1 MKNSENADHR
11 APNLRK
17 IRFRRLELIRYWRY
31 YILAL
36 PAVAVFFLFA
46 YLPLPGIILAFKKYT
61 VTGGIFGSPWVG
73 FDNFKAF
80 FTGANILRIT
90 RNILIING
98 GNIIVGTVSSVAGAI
113 LINELFSKRA
123 QKIYQNIL
131 FLPTFFSALL
141 VAKFFNLLLNN
152 DYGIINGILKVS
164 GLDPVMWYD
173 HPWYWPFIIVIAN
186 TWKGLGNGLIIYLA
200 SIIAID
206 ESVYEAARIDGA
218 TERQQIFRIT
228 LPLLKPVIVLQF
240 LLSVGR
246 IFSGDFLF
254 IYSFMG
260 DNYKLKETL
269 DIIETYLFNNV
280 VAAGSGNN
288 AYVDYGM
295 STAIGLYQTA
305 LGFILIFTANTI
317 VKIKDKELALF

>member
-1 MKNSENADHR
+1 M
-11 APNLRK
+11 
-17 IRFRRLELIRYWRY
+17 
-31 YILAL
+31 
-36 PAVAVFFLFA
+36 
-46 YLPLPGIILAFKKYT
+46 PGIILAFKKYT

-218 TERQQIFRIT
+218 TERQQVFRIT
-228 LPLLKPVIVLQF
+228 LPLLKPVRVLQF
-240 LLSVGR
+240 
-246 IFSGDFLF
+246 
-254 IYSFMG
+254 
-260 DNYKLKETL
+260 
-269 DIIETYLFNNV
+269 
-280 VAAGSGNN
+280 
-288 AYVDYGM
+288 
-295 STAIGLYQTA
+295 
-305 LGFILIFTANTI
+305 
-317 VKIKDKELALF
+317 